1 MTKSI
6 ATIHDNIAKIDVDF
20 DKLVLDEMKLQ
31 GLPLMFR
38 LAESINIILVHKSV
52 KEHLTQKGF
61 TGLIFRK
68 TSKIAT

>member
-1 MTKSI
+1 MTESI

-38 LAESINIILVHKSV
+38 LAESVNTILVHKSV

-61 TGLIFRK
+61 TGLLF
-68 TSKIAT
+68 SEVGDIAT